1 MIVSYPTASGRTLV
15 LADTNPALSSLADES
30 A

>member
-1 MIVSYPTASGRTLV
+1 VSYPTASGRTVV
-15 LADTNPALSSLADES
+15 LADANPALSSLADES